1 MSFTS
6 DNPYTFVDAAKDKY
20 SLYLFTDHYSD
31 RPYISI
37 EVIFNDPKTTVAIFG
52 HSIRGNSFALP
63 FDGKIIDWR
72 CLDPINIMGVVRIN
86 KYVSPEAQ
94 STINRI
100 LKLKALI

>member
-37 EVIFNDPKTTVAIFG
+37 EVIFNDPKTTVDIFG
-52 HSIRGNSFALP
+52 NSIRGNSFALP

-72 CLDPINIMGVVRIN
+72 CLDPINI

-100 LKLKALI
+100 LKLKAFI